1 MQDFELG
8 KEVVVAGMI
17 DRVEIWNKALWD
29 EKKSP
34 ARRPEI
40 RAKAKELLRKG
51 AGSDGPGI
59 LHVPILLE
67 ACMDMLAVRPGGTYV
82 DGTLGGG
89 GHTEG
94 MLRCSGPD
102 GRVLGID
109 RDGDAIV
116 AASQRLAPF
125 GQRFQAV
132 RGNFHDIKAI
142 LDGQAVDGI
151 LLDLGVSSYQLD
163 EPSRGFSYQQDA
175 PLDMRMDRSAALT
188 AMEVVNG
195 YGETGIGPNH
205 PGVWGGTVCRAHR
218 RAYRPGP
225 GPAPIRTTGELAE
238 LIKQA
243 IPAAQRRQGPHPAKR
258 TFQALRIEVNDELA
272 PLAAALEDA
281 VECQSPGRSGGDYL
295 PFLEDRIAKQTFRRL
310 ANPCTCPPN

>member
-1 MQDFELG
+1 MG
-8 KEVVVAGMI
+8 
-17 DRVEIWNKALWD
+17 
-29 EKKSP
+29 
-34 ARRPEI
+34 
-40 RAKAKELLRKG
+40 RAFV
-51 AGSDGPGI
+51 
-59 LHVPILLE
+59 HVPILLE

-195 YGETGIGPNH
+195 YGETELARIIREYGEERYAGRIAGRI
-205 PGVWGGTVCRAHR
+205 VQARAR
-218 RAYRPGP
+218 Q
-225 GPAPIRTTGELAE
+225 PIRTTGELAE

-281 VECQSPGRSGGDYL
+281 VECLKPGGRLAVITFHS
-295 PFLEDRIAKQTFRRL
+295 LEDRIAKQTFRRL
-310 ANPCTCPPN
+310 ANPCTCPPDWPVCTCGRRPVVRELTRRAAEPTEREVEENPRSRSARLRAVEKCSIDQGV

>member
-1 MQDFELG
+1 MG
-8 KEVVVAGMI
+8 
-17 DRVEIWNKALWD
+17 
-29 EKKSP
+29 
-34 ARRPEI
+34 
-40 RAKAKELLRKG
+40 RAFV
-51 AGSDGPGI
+51 
-59 LHVPILLE
+59 HVPILLE

-151 LLDLGVSSYQLD
+151 LLDLGRHSPYRGG
-163 EPSRGFSYQQDA
+163 SRTY
-175 PLDMRMDRSAALT
+175 RS
-188 AMEVVNG
+188 
-195 YGETGIGPNH
+195 
-205 PGVWGGTVCRAHR
+205 
-218 RAYRPGP
+218 
-225 GPAPIRTTGELAE
+225 
-238 LIKQA
+238 
-243 IPAAQRRQGPHPAKR
+243 
-258 TFQALRIEVNDELA
+258 
-272 PLAAALEDA
+272 
-281 VECQSPGRSGGDYL
+281 
-295 PFLEDRIAKQTFRRL
+295 
-310 ANPCTCPPN
+310 